1 MVLIRPI
8 FRSFEKGNV
17 IYVCMYALV
26 VMKKKNKRCVIYLIM
41 TCDGTSFPYNAK
53 MVFWIKFLKIKQT
66 NVWPPGRACL
76 NRTKRFMLYKKR

>member
-1 MVLIRPI
+1 MLYM
-8 FRSFEKGNV
+8 
-17 IYVCMYALV
+17 YVCTTCDE
-26 VMKKKNKRCVIYLIM
+26 KKKNKRCVIYLIM